1 MGKKD
6 KFKIGAYI
14 FLLIAAIV
22 VSSLKSVL
30 KPEIIVTIASIIQF
44 LVVMLLL
51 WESIEYQRKNREL
64 RSLCEHQRREI
75 GNLLSLVE
83 ENMKLLDEIQELK
96 KTIKNQNISIGMYKH
111 NSKIKSQK
119 SESLDN
125 RG

>member
-75 GNLLSLVE
+75 GNLLGLVE

-119 SESLDN
+119 SESSDN

>member
-1 MGKKD
+1 MEKKD

-14 FLLIAAIV
+14 FLLVAAIV

-30 KPEIIVTIASIIQF
+30 KPEIVVTIASIIQF

-51 WESIEYQRKNREL
+51 WESMEYQRKNREL

-75 GNLLSLVE
+75 GNLLGLVE
-83 ENMKLLDEIQELK
+83 ENMKLLDEIKELK
-96 KTIKNQNISIGMYKH
+96 KTIKNQNISIGMYKR
-111 NSKIKSQK
+111 NSKNKSQK
-119 SESLDN
+119 SESSDN